1 MVRSEY
7 ISDKEF
13 YAIAFFAIGAASE
26 AKEKAY
32 SLVLAGNEY
41 DKNGRVLNEGGRI
54 AKSAEDV
61 VRIKPAGNSGYSFG
75 MLQKYKLY

>member
-1 MVRSEY
+1 MSRGQY

-32 SLVLAGNEY
+32 RLALAGNE
-41 DKNGRVLNEGGRI
+41 
-54 AKSAEDV
+54 
-61 VRIKPAGNSGYSFG
+61 
-75 MLQKYKLY
+75 